1 MKVLM
6 LCAALV
12 PGACATAPEVPGVAP
27 GISFEGGS
35 GASCEDRIRIEGAI
49 NADTGVAA
57 ERQWLRAKYPSY
69 RIDKQSLIACQDEPT
84 DRVTIVDVA
93 GNQRTVFFD
102 ISDFFPKEYVPR

>member
-1 MKVLM
+1 M

-12 PGACATAPEVPGVAP
+12 LGACATAPEVPGVAP

-35 GASCEDRIRIEGAI
+35 GSSCAERIRIEGAV

-57 ERQWLRAKYPSY
+57 ERQWLRARYPGY
-69 RIDKQSLIACQDEPT
+69 RVHRQSLIDCQDEPT
-84 DRVTIVDVA
+84 DQVTLVDPM
-93 GNQRTVFFD
+93 GNQRTVYFD